1 MTALT
6 AEQKR
11 LVEQYL
17 PKVGVLARILASGVS
32 HATADELHSAGCEG
46 LVEAALRYDP
56 ESGVPFA
63 GFAHFRVRGAMIDAA
78 RRAAP
83 QVRRR
88 SRALR
93 ALQASQALLE
103 QAQRAQPSP
112 DVRDPRSLRERVAAA
127 TELVAQ
133 TTAAVML
140 ARLAPVDPELVAD
153 PDESI
158 EDDIARSQALVRLR
172 RLVEAADAES
182 KAMITALYVDGLSM
196 HEYAAKLGVHVS
208 TISRHHARLL
218 STLAAAMAQPDV
230 PVRAPAAPPGG
241 AARTTSAERPTAS
254 PRGPPGRP
262 NS

>member
-6 AEQKR
+6 AEQTR

-17 PKVGVLARILASGVS
+17 PKVAVLARILATGVS
-32 HATADELHSAGCEG
+32 HASADELHSAGCEG
-46 LVEAALRYDP
+46 LIEAAQRYDP
-56 ESGVPFA
+56 DSGVPFA
-63 GFAHFRVRGAMIDAA
+63 GFAHYRVRGAMIDAA

-103 QAQRAQPSP
+103 QAQRTQPSP
-112 DVRDPRSLRERVAAA
+112 DVSDPRSLRERVAAA
-127 TELVAQ
+127 TDLVAQ

-153 PDESI
+153 PEDSIEESI
-158 EDDIARSQALVRLR
+158 GRSQALVRLR
-172 RLVEAADAES
+172 RLVEATDAES
-182 KAMITALYVDGLSM
+182 QAMITALYVDGLSM
-196 HEYAAKLGVHVS
+196 HEYAAKTGVHVS

-218 STLAAAMAQPDV
+218 AQLAAAMAKPD
-230 PVRAPAAPPGG
+230 APGTEPRPRPTGSTAVAGG
-241 AARTTSAERPTAS
+241 ERPTAS

-262 NS
+262 ES